1 MDFSGAQMAT
11 ILEVAKKA
19 GVSKATVSRVL
30 SGSGYVSQEKRALVD
45 RAIAETGYRPNLLAR
60 NLATKTTQTIGLVV
74 TNTLYSGNYFSELM
88 AQSARIME
96 ENGRQLILADGKHTA
111 EEERAAIQFLLD
123 LRCDGVIIYPRFL
136 SIAEMDEIVSRHRQP
151 ILVINRR
158 LRLND
163 SYCIFSDQHAA
174 SAAAVAHLIARGHRD
189 IAFITGSLDSP
200 TGLERL
206 SGYKSALAQQGI
218 ALNNALIVEGRW
230 NAQSGMA
237 AVDALLA
244 GGQAF
249 SAIVAGN
256 DEMAIGAIKRLT
268 ECRIPVPSAVSVIG
282 FDDIPLAPYTVPS
295 LSSMKMPVTEMIK
308 ETINRLL
315 SMLDGG
321 ELSKRPAF
329 PASLIER
336 ESVAAGPHWLADK
349 ARG

>member
-1 MDFSGAQMAT
+1 MAT

-30 SGSGYVSQEKRALVD
+30 SGSGYVSPEKRALVD
-45 RAIAETGYRPNLLAR
+45 KAIAETGYRPNLLAR

-88 AQSARIME
+88 SQSARIME

-111 EEERAAIQFLLD
+111 EEEKAAIQFLLD

-136 SIAEMDEIVSRHRQP
+136 SIAQMDEIISQHKQP

-163 SYCIFSDQHAA
+163 SYCIFSDQHAT
-174 SAAAVAHLIARGHRD
+174 SAAAVAHLIQLGHRD

-206 SGYKSALAQQGI
+206 SGYKSALAEQGI
-218 ALNNALIVEGRW
+218 AVNNALIVEGKW

-244 GGQAF
+244 GGHTF
-249 SAIVAGN
+249 SAIVASN
-256 DEMAIGAIKRLT
+256 DEMAIGAMKRLA
-268 ECRIPVPSAVSVIG
+268 ECQIPVPSAVSVIG
-282 FDDIPLAPYTVPS
+282 FDDIPLAPYTIPS

-308 ETINRLL
+308 ETINRLV

-321 ELSKRPAF
+321 ELSKRPTF
-329 PASLIER
+329 PASLILR
-336 ESVAAGPHWLADK
+336 DSVAAGPYLQK
-349 ARG
+349 G

>member
-1 MDFSGAQMAT
+1 MDFDGAQMAT

-30 SGSGYVSQEKRALVD
+30 SGSGYVSPEKRELVD
-45 RAIAETGYRPNLLAR
+45 KAIAETGYRPNLLAR

-88 AQSARIME
+88 SQSARIME

-111 EEERAAIQFLLD
+111 EEEKAAIQFLLD

-136 SIAEMDEIVSRHRQP
+136 SIAQMDEIISQHKQP

-163 SYCIFSDQHAA
+163 SYCIFSDQHAT
-174 SAAAVAHLIARGHRD
+174 SAAAVAHLIQLGHRD

-206 SGYKSALAQQGI
+206 SGYKAALAEQGI
-218 ALNNALIVEGRW
+218 EVNNALIVEGKW

-244 GGQAF
+244 GGHAF
-249 SAIVAGN
+249 SAIVASN
-256 DEMAIGAIKRLT
+256 DEMAIGAMKRLA
-268 ECRIPVPSAVSVIG
+268 ECQIPVPSAVSVIG
-282 FDDIPLAPYTVPS
+282 FDDIPLAPYTIPS

-308 ETINRLL
+308 ETINRLV

-321 ELSKRPAF
+321 ELSKRPTF
-329 PASLIER
+329 PASLILR
-336 ESVAAGPHWLADK
+336 DSVAAGPHLQK
-349 ARG
+349 G

>member
-1 MDFSGAQMAT
+1 MAT

-30 SGSGYVSQEKRALVD
+30 SGSGYVSPEKRALVD
-45 RAIAETGYRPNLLAR
+45 KAIAETGYRPNLLAR

-88 AQSARIME
+88 SQSARIME

-111 EEERAAIQFLLD
+111 EEEMAAIQFLLD

-136 SIAEMDEIVSRHRQP
+136 SIAQMDEIISRHKQP

-163 SYCIFSDQHAA
+163 SYCIFSDQHAT
-174 SAAAVAHLIARGHRD
+174 SAAAVTHLIQLGHRD

-206 SGYKSALAQQGI
+206 SGYKSALAEQGI
-218 ALNNALIVEGRW
+218 AVNNALIVEGKW

-244 GGQAF
+244 GGHAF
-249 SAIVAGN
+249 SAIVASN
-256 DEMAIGAIKRLT
+256 DEMAIGAMKRLA
-268 ECRIPVPSAVSVIG
+268 ECQIPVPSAVSVIG
-282 FDDIPLAPYTVPS
+282 FDDIPLAPYTIPS

-308 ETINRLL
+308 ETINRLV

-321 ELSKRPAF
+321 ELSKRPTF
-329 PASLIER
+329 PASLILR
-336 ESVAAGPHWLADK
+336 DSVAAGPYFQVE
-349 ARG
+349 

>member
-1 MDFSGAQMAT
+1 MDFDGAQMAT

-30 SGSGYVSQEKRALVD
+30 SGSGYVSPEKRELVD
-45 RAIAETGYRPNLLAR
+45 KAIAETGYRPNLLAR

-88 AQSARIME
+88 SQSARIME

-111 EEERAAIQFLLD
+111 EEEKAAIQFLLD

-136 SIAEMDEIVSRHRQP
+136 SIAQMDEIISQHQQP

-163 SYCIFSDQHAA
+163 SYCIFSDQHAT
-174 SAAAVAHLIARGHRD
+174 SAAAVVHLIQLGHRD

-206 SGYKSALAQQGI
+206 SGYKAALAEQGI
-218 ALNNALIVEGRW
+218 AVNSALIVEGKW

-244 GGQAF
+244 GGHAF
-249 SAIVAGN
+249 SAIVASN
-256 DEMAIGAIKRLT
+256 DEMAIGAMKRLA
-268 ECRIPVPSAVSVIG
+268 ECQIPVPSAVSVIG
-282 FDDIPLAPYTVPS
+282 FDDIPLAPYTIPS

-308 ETINRLL
+308 ETINRLV

-321 ELSKRPAF
+321 ELSKRPTF
-329 PASLIER
+329 PASLILR
-336 ESVAAGPHWLADK
+336 DSVAAGPYLQK
-349 ARG
+349 G

>member
-1 MDFSGAQMAT
+1 MDFDGAQMAT

-30 SGSGYVSQEKRALVD
+30 SGSGYVSPEKRELVD
-45 RAIAETGYRPNLLAR
+45 KAIAETGYRPNLLAR

-88 AQSARIME
+88 SQSARIME

-111 EEERAAIQFLLD
+111 EEEMAAIQFLLD

-136 SIAEMDEIVSRHRQP
+136 SIAQMDEIISQHKQP

-163 SYCIFSDQHAA
+163 SYCIFSDQHAT
-174 SAAAVAHLIARGHRD
+174 SAAAVAHLIQLGHRD

-206 SGYKSALAQQGI
+206 SGYKSALAEQGI
-218 ALNNALIVEGRW
+218 AVNNALIAEGKW

-244 GGQAF
+244 GGHAF
-249 SAIVAGN
+249 SAIVASN
-256 DEMAIGAIKRLT
+256 DEMAIGAMKRLA
-268 ECRIPVPSAVSVIG
+268 ECQIPVPSAVSVIG
-282 FDDIPLAPYTVPS
+282 FDDIPLAPYTIPS

-308 ETINRLL
+308 ETINRLV

-321 ELSKRPAF
+321 ELSKRPTF
-329 PASLIER
+329 PASLILR
-336 ESVAAGPHWLADK
+336 DSVAAGPYLSAEK
-349 ARG
+349 TCR

>member
-1 MDFSGAQMAT
+1 MDFDGAQMAT

-30 SGSGYVSQEKRALVD
+30 SGSGYVSPEKRELVD
-45 RAIAETGYRPNLLAR
+45 KAIAETGYRPNLLAR

-88 AQSARIME
+88 SQSARIME

-111 EEERAAIQFLLD
+111 EEEKAAIQFLLD

-136 SIAEMDEIVSRHRQP
+136 SIAQMDEIISQHQQP

-163 SYCIFSDQHAA
+163 SYCIFSDQHAT
-174 SAAAVAHLIARGHRD
+174 SAAAVAHLIQLGHRD

-218 ALNNALIVEGRW
+218 AVNNALIVEGKW

-244 GGQAF
+244 GGHAF
-249 SAIVAGN
+249 SAIVASN
-256 DEMAIGAIKRLT
+256 DEMAIGAMKRLA
-268 ECRIPVPSAVSVIG
+268 ECQIPVPSAVSVIG
-282 FDDIPLAPYTVPS
+282 FDDIPLAPYTIPS

-308 ETINRLL
+308 ETINRLV

-321 ELSKRPAF
+321 ELSKRPTF
-329 PASLIER
+329 PASLILR
-336 ESVAAGPHWLADK
+336 DSVAAGPYLQK
-349 ARG
+349 G

>member
-1 MDFSGAQMAT
+1 MAT

-30 SGSGYVSQEKRALVD
+30 SGSGYVSPEKRERVD
-45 RAIAETGYRPNLLAR
+45 NAIAETGYRPNLLAR

-88 AQSARIME
+88 SQSARIME

-111 EEERAAIQFLLD
+111 EEEKAAIQFLLD

-136 SIAEMDEIVSRHRQP
+136 SIAEMDEIISRHKQP

-163 SYCIFSDQHAA
+163 SYCIFSDQQAT
-174 SAAAVAHLIARGHRD
+174 SATAVAHLIQLGHRD

-218 ALNNALIVEGRW
+218 AANNALIVEGKW

-244 GGQAF
+244 GGHAF
-249 SAIVAGN
+249 SAIVASN
-256 DEMAIGAIKRLT
+256 DEMAIGAMKRLA
-268 ECRIPVPSAVSVIG
+268 ECQIPVPSAVSVIG
-282 FDDIPLAPYTVPS
+282 FDDIPLAPYTIPS

-308 ETINRLL
+308 ETINRLV

-329 PASLIER
+329 PASLILR
-336 ESVAAGPHWLADK
+336 DSVAAGPYFQK
-349 ARG
+349 G